1 MSGRLDGKVAVVTGG
16 ASGIGADTVRL
27 FVEQGARV
35 IIADVQ
41 AEAATAL
48 VAELGDA
55 AWFEHLD
62 VSDAENWARVGD
74 ATVDAFGGFDVL
86 VNCAGI
92 SGGSFNVENIPLDV
106 WNKVLAVNLT
116 GTMLGCQSAVRVMKR
131 LGRGGSIVNISS
143 VVGIKAWSE
152 RVAYGTSKAGV
163 AHLTKAVAQHCGQE
177 GYGIRCNA
185 IHPGTIDTPILDE
198 QLENFGN
205 SREAMLEVLN
215 KFQIIGRVGQPR
227 ELSSA
232 ILFLASDDA
241 SFVTGTSLVVDG
253 GFVERF

>member
-1 MSGRLDGKVAVVTGG
+1 MSGRLQGKVAMVTGG

-35 IIADVQ
+35 VIADVQ
-41 AEAATAL
+41 AGAADAL
-48 VAELGDA
+48 VAELGGA
-55 AWFEHLD
+55 ARFERLD
-62 VSDAENWARVGD
+62 VSDPDDWARAAD
-74 ATVDAFGGFDVL
+74 ATGEAFGGFDVL

-92 SGGSFNVENIPLDV
+92 SGGSADIEQIPLDI
-106 WNKVLAVNLT
+106 WNKVMAVNLT
-116 GTMLGCQSAVRVMKR
+116 GTMLGCQNAVRMMKHF
-131 LGRGGSIVNISS
+131 GRGGSIVNISS
-143 VVGIKAWSE
+143 VVGIKAWAP
-152 RVAYGTSKAGV
+152 RIAYGTSKAAV
-163 AHLTKAVAQHCGQE
+163 AHLTKAVALHCGQA

-198 QLENFGN
+198 QLKDFGN

-253 GFVERF
+253 GFVEL